1 MGFVQNKHERFAM
14 FNRTEG
20 RGSVLGIC
28 VTPSS
33 FVGRSEAVDYRGVQS
48 ARRAIDML
56 RLVRFDFL
64 LVNIKLPDISV
75 WNFMRHVK
83 TAWPQQKWALVGGP
97 ISAEQEVAA
106 RMLEV
111 SAFMDAPPAIEDVCK
126 WQTISDVWK
135 TAHGAG
141 CAEVAAWVEKYT
153 QMEAAGTLA
162 NYSKRTSRF
171 EITGLRA
178 AGVGGAG
185 YAQNRTAQAV

>member
-1 MGFVQNKHERFAM
+1 M
-14 FNRTEG
+14 FNRSEG

-33 FVGRSEAVDYRGVQS
+33 FVGRSEAVDYRAVQS

-64 LVNIKLPDISV
+64 LVNLKLPDISV

-97 ISAEQEVAA
+97 VSGEQEVAA

-111 SAFMDAPPAIEDVCK
+111 SAFMEAPPAIEDVCK
-126 WQTISDVWK
+126 WESISDVWN

-141 CAEVAAWVEKYT
+141 SAEVAAWVEKCS
-153 QMEAAGTLA
+153 QMEAAGTLQS
-162 NYSKRTSRF
+162 YSKRTSRF

-178 AGVGGAG
+178 AGVSGSV
-185 YAQNRTAQAV
+185 YAQNPTAKAV